1 VNTFEPVAVSARF
14 HEAMDEPPGT
24 EMWALVMVWD
34 PVLLIVIVTRPP
46 PFHEEVSAKE
56 MPARHVPEAAGE
68 DVPEDEAEEAADEAV
83 VVDAGFDPVVV
94 VVVVAGWT
102 EDVVAVVV
110 AAGWTE
116 DVVAVVVVVVVVVAE
131 ADAEDGLDTPVE
143 AHEEVRLHS
152 HWAAS
157 AHVGEPPPPHATRL

>member
-1 VNTFEPVAVSARF
+1 MLVHEGRVNTFEPVAVSARF

-94 VVVVAGWT
+94 VVVAVGWT
-102 EDVVAVVV
+102 EDVVAV
-110 AAGWTE
+110 
-116 DVVAVVVVVVVVVAE
+116 VVVVVVVVVAE